1 MVWKYFGK
9 AAGETVE
16 ALATKVDDVASDLA
30 IRGGREGLEVGV
42 RETAEDAAQK
52 VIANGTKNA
61 IGDTA
66 NVVKGMAIQEGI
78 FQPAVTQGKGAWKTA
93 FFGSKYVQVGGGVA
107 LAATGVAAAVA
118 IGKGGDDLLEGMGD
132 AASGAGTL
140 MEYAPLAIG
149 AGVVIV
155 GIYYLAS

>member
-1 MVWKYFGK
+1 MAWFSK
-9 AAGETVE
+9 AVKAGVKQVDNFAATVSG
-16 ALATKVDDVASDLA
+16 AAAK
-30 IRGGREGLEVGV
+30 GGRDVVKTGFS
-42 RETAEDAAQK
+42 ETAGDAAKK

-66 NVVKGMAIQEGI
+66 NVVKGTAIQEGI

-149 AGVVIV
+149 AGVAIV